1 MVGLTQCASPSW
13 TVYVDNFENDFFQFF
28 DDSLLYPRT
37 FNIENSRELMHG
49 WTQSE
54 HHQRRKII
62 TAERNIDF
70 VGDINVSFSTTE
82 TDNCRAGSDALCFS
96 CIRWLR
102 RDNAY
107 ITTFDFIRLVEYILD
122 TTLSI
127 NGKGRIRR
135 QLESFHPITINPL
148 PNPPTIFDVIMD
160 FDEPKARKLRKSIK
174 VFLWDDLDDALNKV
188 LQRQT

>member
-1 MVGLTQCASPSW
+1 
-13 TVYVDNFENDFFQFF
+13 
-28 DDSLLYPRT
+28 
-37 FNIENSRELMHG
+37 MHR

-54 HHQRRKII
+54 HYQRRRIFK
-62 TAERNIDF
+62 AERNIDF

-82 TDNCRAGSDALCFS
+82 TDNCRADTDTLCFS

-148 PNPPTIFDVIMD
+148 PKSPTMFDVIMD
-160 FDEPKARKLRKSIK
+160 FDEPRARMIRKSIK
-174 VFLWDDLDDALNKV
+174 VFLWDDLDGALNKV